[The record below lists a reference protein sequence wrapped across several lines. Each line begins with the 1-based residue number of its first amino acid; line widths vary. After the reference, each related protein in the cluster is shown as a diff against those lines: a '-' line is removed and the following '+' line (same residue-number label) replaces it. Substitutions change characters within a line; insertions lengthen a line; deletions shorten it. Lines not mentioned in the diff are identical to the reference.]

1 MKPVARH
8 DEGDDDEFF
17 SAELLALEESKLQA
31 LGPAEPLPRQQ
42 VDALV
47 ARATKPAKCP
57 RRRLLLLAGVL
68 ALALSPLGWIGA
80 RIVWPERRLAPLTMT
95 YAEAVE
101 VATNPDYN
109 ASGHESAVGV
119 VASAIAYAARALQA
133 VSMAD
138 EDEAIRT
145 TAQAVRAEVR
155 DAVTEAPLREP
166 RKFEGDIVAIVA
178 TVTNRALPSESRL
191 AAMRELSQMMHSGA
205 MAMRAAR
212 DHVLE
217 PGVSAGKASTMLD
230 RLARELAP
238 TTRSER

>member
-1 MKPVARH
+1 MRRVTPP
-8 DEGDDDEFF
+8 DDDDEFL
-17 SAELLALEESKLQA
+17 SAELLALEEAKLQA
-31 LGPAEPLPRQQ
+31 LGPSAPLPPAQ

-47 ARATKPAKCP
+47 ARATKPAGCLK
-57 RRRLLLLAGVL
+57 RRLLLLA
-68 ALALSPLGWIGA
+68 ALVAIALPPIAWVGA
-80 RIVWPERRLAPLTMT
+80 KIVWPERRLAPLTMN

-101 VATNPDYN
+101 VATNPEYD
-109 ASGHESAVGV
+109 ASGHEGAVGM
-119 VASAIAYAARALQA
+119 VASGIAYAARALQA

-138 EDEAIRT
+138 EDEVIRT
-145 TAQAVRAEVR
+145 TAQAVRAELR
-155 DAVTEAPLREP
+155 DAVTTTPLREP
-166 RKFEGDIVAIVA
+166 RKVEGDIVAIVA